1 MDEETKARVI
11 EIVRDMSSQGLSPT
25 DIAEQLRSMG
35 IAEEDISEVMRDV
48 GEPAPPAEE
57 APAESSALPEEHVE
71 RLHATVGELHEK
83 QDMQSSDLLAIRED
97 MERVKADLDEIKP
110 LLAALKRLNE
120 NLMDVN
126 KKMLVKYGASSPA
139 PAEKPVVPAKKK

>member
-11 EIVRDMSSQGLSPT
+11 EIVRDMSSQGLSPA

-35 IAEEDISEVMRDV
+35 IAEEDITEVMRDV
-48 GEPAPPAEE
+48 GGAPPAEE
-57 APAESSALPEEHVE
+57 APAEPSMLPEEHVE

-110 LLAALKRLNE
+110 LLAAIKRLNE

-139 PAEKPVVPAKKK
+139 PAERPVVPAKKK